1 MDANGMTT
9 NLSKAATT
17 ALIIIAI
24 IAMSLGALLF
34 WGIQK
39 MTNDS
44 PDREKLEIETVNA
57 EAKLKRLTE
66 QIAFLSNDT
75 ITGSPYRYEADLL
88 FSVSV
93 VDPKNIYGES
103 NQLELP
109 ITIPVTA
116 DFYTANRD
124 STILKSET
132 FLYGDPVKALNLTK
146 ITLQQKRRYAIER

>member
-1 MDANGMTT
+1 MSTPGMMTQG
-9 NLSKAATT
+9 LSKAATT
-17 ALIIIAI
+17 ALIVITLT
-24 IAMSLGALLF
+24 AMSIGALVF

-39 MTNDS
+39 VTNDS
-44 PDREKLEIETVNA
+44 PDREELETETVNA

-75 ITGSPYRYEADLL
+75 IGVSAYRYEADLL

-103 NQLELP
+103 NHLELP

-116 DFYTANRD
+116 DFYTAKRD

-146 ITLQQKRRYAIER
+146 ITLLQKRRYAID